1 MSTFYSIK
9 DYVDSL
15 IHGGPGSGRYP
26 KGSGENPFQHEKGA
40 FKGKKVDAGKWFKQD
55 IKSGKDKAPM
65 SRAEKAT
72 REFGRA
78 VDEASN
84 LAGRMGN
91 MQRRKANA
99 GSIAKNLSDKELSD
113 AIRRMRLEREYNS
126 LAYNDIATGYD
137 AVQDVLSAVGNVA
150 GIAASA
156 ATVASV
162 IYGIKH
168 HGK

>member
-1 MSTFYSIK
+1 MSTFYSIE
-9 DYVDSL
+9 DYVDAL

-26 KGSGENPFQHEKGA
+26 RGSGKNPFQHVKGA
-40 FKGKKVDAGKWFKQD
+40 AGKWFNQD
-55 IKSGKDKAPM
+55 VKSGKDKAPV

-84 LAGRMGN
+84 LAGRMGD
-91 MQRRKANA
+91 MQRRKTSAE
-99 GSIAKNLSDKELSD
+99 IDVRNLSDKELND
-113 AIRRMRLEREYNS
+113 AIRRMRLEREYKS
-126 LAYNDIATGYD
+126 LTASDIATGYD
-137 AVQDVLSAVGNVA
+137 AAQNVLSAIGNVA

-156 ATVASV
+156 ATIASV

-168 HGK
+168 PGKQR